1 MTSQFN
7 SRSTFERGNI
17 AEASRRELAS
27 NGKLDT
33 AGADSITTGGADVGS
48 KDFSAAVQGLKA
60 ASHQRNRYMQQSV
73 ADQRK
78 EPTQLPEKRSVHST
92 AKGLLP

>member
-1 MTSQFN
+1 M
-7 SRSTFERGNI
+7 
-17 AEASRRELAS
+17 
-27 NGKLDT
+27 
-33 AGADSITTGGADVGS
+33 GS